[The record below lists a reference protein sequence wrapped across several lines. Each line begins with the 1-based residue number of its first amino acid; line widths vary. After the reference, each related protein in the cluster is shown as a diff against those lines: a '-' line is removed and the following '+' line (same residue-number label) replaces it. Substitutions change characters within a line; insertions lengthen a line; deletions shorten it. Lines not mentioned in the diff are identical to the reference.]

1 MHVQNR
7 VGLTQ
12 AQLARK
18 MGGTQLVVARLESGR
33 TRPSMRTL
41 ERLAAAPGHG
51 CSSVLSHATQSNA
64 RLPQP
69 AEQAAALFAVLNSA
83 CPSHGIESQVRGPSC
98 KIHPLDPRYH
108 EICFM
113 PALSTELTKA
123 EQISIYLRF
132 SRAEWAALRA
142 ATPLPLTE
150 TELSALRGINEE
162 LSLEEVA
169 NIYLPLSR
177 LLNLYVSAIQSLH
190 KATDTFLGSL
200 PAKVPFVIGI
210 AGSVAV
216 GKSTMA
222 RVLQTL
228 LSRWPNH
235 PSVDLITTD
244 GFLYPTAVLEKR
256 GLMNR
261 KGFPESYDQRRLVR
275 FLTEIKSGK
284 AGVSAPVYS
293 HLIYDI
299 VPGAAQ
305 TICQPDVLIVEGL
318 NVLQSS
324 RGSRT
329 FVSDFFDFSIYID
342 AKEETI
348 ENWYV
353 ARFLKLRETVF
364 RNPESY
370 FNRYSKLTQEEATD
384 KAHSIWRQINGP
396 NLRDNIQPTRERA
409 QLILRKG
416 TGHSIEE
423 VRLRKL

>member
-1 MHVQNR
+1 
-7 VGLTQ
+7 
-12 AQLARK
+12 
-18 MGGTQLVVARLESGR
+18 
-33 TRPSMRTL
+33 
-41 ERLAAAPGHG
+41 
-51 CSSVLSHATQSNA
+51 
-64 RLPQP
+64 
-69 AEQAAALFAVLNSA
+69 
-83 CPSHGIESQVRGPSC
+83 
-98 KIHPLDPRYH
+98 
-108 EICFM
+108 M
-113 PALSTELTKA
+113 PVET
-123 EQISIYLRF
+123 EQISPYLRF
-132 SRAEWAALRA
+132 SRAEWAHLRA
-142 ATPLPLTE
+142 STPLPLTE
-150 TELSALRGINEE
+150 SDLSTLRGINEDI
-162 LSLEEVA
+162 SLDEVA
-169 NIYLPLSR
+169 GIYLPLSR

-190 KATDTFLGSL
+190 KATDTFLGHL
-200 PAKVPFVIGI
+200 PAKVPYIIGI

-222 RVLQTL
+222 RILQAL
-228 LSRWPNH
+228 LSRWPDH
-235 PSVDLITTD
+235 PKVDLVTTD

-256 GLMNR
+256 GLMDR
-261 KGFPESYDQRRLVR
+261 KGFPESYDQRRLVH

-284 AGVSAPVYS
+284 REVSAPVYS

-299 VPGAAQ
+299 VEGAAQ
-305 TICQPDVLIVEGL
+305 TVCHPDVLIVEGL

-353 ARFLKLRETVF
+353 ARFLKFRETVF
-364 RNPESY
+364 RNPQSY
-370 FNRYSKLTQEEATD
+370 FNRYSKLTVDEATA

-416 TGHSIEE
+416 TGHSVEE